1 MKKIFLV
8 LLFFCA
14 CTALQKTGN
23 EAIYDSA
30 TADVETLPDSKKKQN
45 ILKALDVCREQN
57 QELISLREENRKL
70 NELANKWRG
79 LRNSAIVI
87 GVFLAIGVV
96 GTILYK
102 VRHLLGVP

>member
-1 MKKIFLV
+1 MKRIFLA
-8 LLFFCA
+8 LLFFYA

-30 TADVETLPDSKKKQN
+30 TADVETLPDSKEKRN

-70 NELANKWRG
+70 NELANQWRG

-87 GVFLAIGVV
+87 GIFLAIGVV

>member
-1 MKKIFLV
+1 MRKIFLV
-8 LLFFCA
+8 LLFFYA
-14 CTALQKTGN
+14 CTALQQTGN

-30 TADVETLPDSKKKQN
+30 TADVETLPDSKARQN